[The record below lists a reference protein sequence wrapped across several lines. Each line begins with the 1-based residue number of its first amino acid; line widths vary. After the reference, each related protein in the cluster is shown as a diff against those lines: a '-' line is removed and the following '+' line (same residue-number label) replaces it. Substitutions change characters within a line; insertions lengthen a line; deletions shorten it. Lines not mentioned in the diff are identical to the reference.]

1 MSKKISILLLL
12 ALVVTIGGVYATW
25 GYAQGSIGNALSSLD
40 VGEGKN
46 IYITGANSDS
56 SAGTIK
62 INTSDAKI
70 VIDDTNNDHVADL
83 IYEGNIIISFTP
95 SPGADE
101 DVVTNGVTLTLTGTC
116 TADWEYDNTAIFA
129 FTDGFS
135 KTYEGAEMEGG
146 VQTYTIPAD
155 DWSSWL
161 IFNGGEDLVL
171 DTMIDYEGFHDALH
185 LGMISFTVSAN

>member
-1 MSKKISILLLL
+1 MNKKISILLLL
-12 ALVVTIGGVYATW
+12 ALVITIGGVYATW
-25 GYAQGSIGNALSSLD
+25 GYAQGSIGNAFSSLD

-62 INTSDAKI
+62 IDTSAVKI

-83 IYEGNIIISFTP
+83 IYEGDIVISFTP
-95 SPGADE
+95 SAGADA
-101 DVVTNGVTLTLTGTC
+101 DVVTNGVALKLTGTC
-116 TADWEYDNTAIFA
+116 TADWEYNSIAIFA
-129 FTDGFS
+129 FAPDFS
-135 KTYEGAEMEGG
+135 KAYSGAEMVDG
-146 VQTYTIPAD
+146 VQTYIIPKE

-161 IFNGGEDLVL
+161 IFNGGQNLVL
-171 DTMIDYEGFHDALH
+171 DSMSDYETFHDALH